1 MIKVLVVDDQIVVC
15 EGLRVVLNAKPHI
28 EVVDVAHNGVEAV
41 EKVSALQPDLVLMD
55 LKMPEMN
62 GIQATRIITTRHPD
76 MPVLILTTYDDD
88 DEWVLEAVRARAKG
102 YLLKDT
108 DRRDLVAA
116 IEGTI
121 AGKTH
126 IVPAV
131 AEKPFTF
138 IRVGEP
144 LNEEMVSEL
153 SERELKVLQ
162 LLANGL
168 TNAAIADR
176 LHLAEGT
183 VFNHVSNILAKL
195 GVTDRAQAT
204 AFAWRHGLIMPIDK
218 VKLVSKLWVLI
229 YFVRR
234 SSAWGIGSGF
244 IAGFLCNSPFLGPYN
259 NWVSLATG
267 GVAGGIVGFVNGI
280 ILGFMTLQFPY
291 PFDDKERYKQRVS
304 NISMMITLIG
314 GGVIFIGIEYFVLLS
329 FPHALCIGLPASLF
343 TALAVYFASEKAAGW
358 YIRSHQ
364 PRQK

>member
-15 EGLRVVLNAKPHI
+15 EGLRVVLNANPHI
-28 EVVDVAHNGVEAV
+28 EVVDVAHNGAEAV
-41 EKVSALQPDLVLMD
+41 EKVAALRPDLVLMD

-76 MPVLILTTYDDD
+76 LPVLILTTYDD
-88 DEWVLEAVRARAKG
+88 DEWVLEAVRAGAKG

-108 DRRDLVAA
+108 DRHDLVAA

-126 IVPAV
+126 IDPAV
-131 AEKPFTF
+131 AEKLFTF

-183 VFNHVSNILAKL
+183 VRNHVSNILAKL

-204 AFAWRHGLIMPIDK
+204 AFAWRHGL
-218 VKLVSKLWVLI
+218 
-229 YFVRR
+229 
-234 SSAWGIGSGF
+234 
-244 IAGFLCNSPFLGPYN
+244 
-259 NWVSLATG
+259 
-267 GVAGGIVGFVNGI
+267 VA
-280 ILGFMTLQFPY
+280 
-291 PFDDKERYKQRVS
+291 
-304 NISMMITLIG
+304 
-314 GGVIFIGIEYFVLLS
+314 
-329 FPHALCIGLPASLF
+329 
-343 TALAVYFASEKAAGW
+343 
-358 YIRSHQ
+358 
-364 PRQK
+364 